1 MVKPCSEQS
10 FNKRFPNGKPKVESA
25 WAKFK
30 RFFLLHLRS
39 DTRYRRKISVVR
51 TLSDVIIV
59 AIITGICSVAG
70 QWLISRKQSQDRAV
84 AEAERETRLDMRL
97 QGVEKRLDEHN
108 NYASKIGSIQTD
120 IAVIKNE
127 IKNLKESA

>member
-1 MVKPCSEQS
+1 MSE
-10 FNKRFPNGKPKVESA
+10 
-25 WAKFK
+25 
-30 RFFLLHLRS
+30 
-39 DTRYRRKISVVR
+39 
-51 TLSDVIIV
+51 
-59 AIITGICSVAG
+59 AIIIAIIAALGSVLG